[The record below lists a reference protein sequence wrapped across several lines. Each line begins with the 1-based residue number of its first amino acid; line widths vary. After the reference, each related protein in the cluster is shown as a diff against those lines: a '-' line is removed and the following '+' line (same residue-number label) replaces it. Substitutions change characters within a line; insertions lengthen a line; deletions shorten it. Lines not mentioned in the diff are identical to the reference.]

1 MMNETEI
8 DWMPMYMMAYIHYKT
23 FNFLSQNRLIAE
35 AYANYVLEDLK
46 DNIHSKRINETERLP
61 EGHPRSGSR
70 SKVKLLSYP
79 YLLILLSLTP

>member
-1 MMNETEI
+1 MNETEI

-46 DNIHSKRINETERLP
+46 DHIHSKVVPPFTYTSEVICVSYIEMHDLF
-61 EGHPRSGSR
+61 
-70 SKVKLLSYP
+70 VLSNPVYVV
-79 YLLILLSLTP
+79 IWC